1 MAEGEETASLGGRI
15 EDGEGEEAY
24 RQGRVLSFDAV
35 ADVTQALLEGFS
47 QALPLPETSPPEHLH
62 QHPLSTD
69 EEAVLRLVGDGL
81 SDKQIARTLSLGERT
96 VRRRLT
102 SILTKLGA
110 SNRPQAVAIA
120 LQRRLL

>member
-1 MAEGEETASLGGRI
+1 MAEGEE
-15 EDGEGEEAY
+15 
-24 RQGRVLSFDAV
+24 
-35 ADVTQALLEGFS
+35 
-47 QALPLPETSPPEHLH
+47 
-62 QHPLSTD
+62 
-69 EEAVLRLVGDGL
+69 
-81 SDKQIARTLSLGERT
+81 IARTLSLGERT